1 MLDWC
6 LWNRAQTNPFVC
18 KVSDG
23 GSKKCQHVRLTHSH
37 THSVTHTHTETWIR
51 CEFRFDLTN
60 RKSFILHT
68 QGRPCQL
75 CCSHART
82 WNCFL
87 LDALRF
93 RQLSSSLS
101 TSLWFPAALR
111 PSSQWDLCAFCIFL
125 CAPLKVLDKNGPSS
139 EVKSSRGEASRGV
152 ACLAGRHAQF
162 SLRDFYDFV
171 CLRVLTFIE
180 CKLFCN
186 NVIESVY
193 WCVYFVLAAIIA
205 GIVGWKGASGSA
217 GASVWFLKISLLLGE
232 LCLKYFNAV
241 VKTTL

>member
-1 MLDWC
+1 MRGRFGSLNARLVSLKQSTDES
-6 LWNRAQTNPFVC
+6 VC
-18 KVSDG
+18 VQSEWW
-23 GSKKCQHVRLTHSH
+23 RLKEMSTRKAYTSH

-75 CCSHART
+75 CFSHART

-152 ACLAGRHAQF
+152 SCRETRSIFIARLLWLCLPSHF
-162 SLRDFYDFV
+162 DFY
-171 CLRVLTFIE
+171 RMQIVL
-180 CKLFCN
+180 
-186 NVIESVY
+186 
-193 WCVYFVLAAIIA
+193 
-205 GIVGWKGASGSA
+205 
-217 GASVWFLKISLLLGE
+217 
-232 LCLKYFNAV
+232 
-241 VKTTL
+241 

>member
-37 THSVTHTHTETWIR
+37 THSVTHTHTHTETWIR

-171 CLRVLTFIE
+171 CLRILTFIE

-186 NVIESVY
+186 NVIESLPALFIDV
-193 WCVYFVLAAIIA
+193 FILF
-205 GIVGWKGASGSA
+205 SRR
-217 GASVWFLKISLLLGE
+217 
-232 LCLKYFNAV
+232 
-241 VKTTL
+241 